1 MALMAWLNKIEI
13 RVRAKRSSVIT
24 SCLGLTILGTM
35 AVPAFAGDSS
45 QGGSF
50 YTQKTVAA
58 GFGYQDAES
67 STITVKTYDAVT
79 GDVLTDETY
88 ELDIKDDN
96 SLSRQPRARVFAG
109 GVGIGADGLSE
120 FTLRVYDADNGSF
133 LWEGRLNLIGGS
145 NPEVDT
151 FPIVAHVRPR
161 LMVSKVV
168 SRTYAAGQ
176 PYFVLRAMNPETGQ
190 VMWSDEFS
198 ADAAQARVEMIGRSI
213 IGMAAADPR
222 DIDFRIKMLDA
233 GGRQLLW
240 EDRVLADIDDEAAAS
255 ERSDADGA
263 LPPRAESQA
272 QGGSET

>member
-1 MALMAWLNKIEI
+1 MALMAWLNEI
-13 RVRAKRSSVIT
+13 RASAKRSSVIA
-24 SCLGLTILGTM
+24 SCVGLTILGMMT
-35 AVPAFAGDSS
+35 VPAWADDFSRGDS
-45 QGGSF
+45 F
-50 YTQKTVAA
+50 YAQKTVAA

-88 ELDIKDDN
+88 ELDIKDDD
-96 SLSRQPRARVFAG
+96 SLSGQPRARVFAG

-151 FPIVAHVRPR
+151 YPIVAHVRPR

-168 SRTYAAGQ
+168 SRMYAGGQ

-198 ADAAQARVEMIGRSI
+198 ADAAQARVETIGRSI
-213 IGMAAADPR
+213 IGMRAADPR

-240 EDRVLADIDDEAAAS
+240 EDRVLADIDDETTAL
-255 ERSDADGA
+255 ERSEDDGA
-263 LPPRAESQA
+263 LPPRGESQA